1 MEFSP
6 AQIHK
11 LNHRLKN
18 GNLTIVSMEGKTK
31 QISVLHSVQPSK
43 KSTVWKASRYR
54 VLIEKRNTKKKE
66 LEYIKVTPN
75 NLKQYERQVEM
86 LI

>member
-11 LNHRLKN
+11 LNHGLKN

-43 KSTVWKASRYR
+43 KSTIWKASRYR
-54 VLIEKRNTKKKE
+54 VLIEKKNKE
-66 LEYIKVTPN
+66 KRIGVH
-75 NLKQYERQVEM
+75 
-86 LI
+86 

>member
-1 MEFSP
+1 
-6 AQIHK
+6 
-11 LNHRLKN
+11 
-18 GNLTIVSMEGKTK
+18 MEGKTK
-31 QISVLHSVQPSK
+31 QISVLHSVQPSRK
-43 KSTVWKASRYR
+43 VRYEASRYR

>member
-1 MEFSP
+1 
-6 AQIHK
+6 
-11 LNHRLKN
+11 
-18 GNLTIVSMEGKTK
+18 MEGKTK